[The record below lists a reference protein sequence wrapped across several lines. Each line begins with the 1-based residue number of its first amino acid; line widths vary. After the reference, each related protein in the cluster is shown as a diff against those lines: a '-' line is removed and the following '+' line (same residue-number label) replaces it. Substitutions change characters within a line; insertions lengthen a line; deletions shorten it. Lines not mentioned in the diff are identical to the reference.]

1 MAQIPN
7 YEKAFIDPAKIKK
20 YILSSLHP
28 IGRFKAALFQRMGY
42 TEENWE
48 QLIYDIRQYH
58 LPLEAKPVE
67 KTKYGQKYEINGL
80 IRGPNGKIVMLR
92 SIWIILKGEDIP
104 RFITIYPEGGSYEI

>member
-1 MAQIPN
+1 MPQIPN
-7 YEKAFIDPAKIKK
+7 YKKAFIDPIKIRD
-20 YILSSLHP
+20 YILSASHP
-28 IGRFKAALFQRMGY
+28 LGRFKAAFFQKMGY
-42 TEENWE
+42 TQENWE
-48 QLIYDIRQYH
+48 QLKSDIRQYH

-92 SIWIILKGEDIP
+92 SIWIFLKGDDTP